1 MCHIHAYTC
10 YIRHKH
16 SHMFTLLH
24 EYRYTPNLQTD
35 SHKSLNK
42 SIFSSD
48 QFSVVDWMEHPNM
61 SDWVSEPNTG
71 NKADVSQDRQCQI
84 CHRNHIAKRRGELT
98 HEIVHN
104 ASIIAICH
112 SIDCDNVA
120 VIYKACT
127 LYWSAVL
134 KRWAMLYSG
143 EMMWFLLNIVQEW
156 HMWAWYYSM
165 YLITEVHYDRR
176 YCTEQ

>member
-1 MCHIHAYTC
+1 MYYLHTCCIHACTYHTYTFT
-10 YIRHKH
+10 H
-16 SHMFTLLH
+16 SYTWLH
-24 EYRYTPNLQTD
+24 ACTQLYTG

-42 SIFSSD
+42 SIFSPD

-61 SDWVSEPNTG
+61 SEWLSEPNTG
-71 NKADVSQDRQCQI
+71 NKADVSQDCQCQI
-84 CHRNHIAKRRGELT
+84 CHRNRIAKRRGELT

-120 VIYKACT
+120 VIYKAGI

-134 KRWAMLYSG
+134 GRWAMLRSS
-143 EMMWFLLNIVQEW
+143 EVMWILGRRCATVT
-156 HMWAWYYSM
+156 HMG
-165 YLITEVHYDRR
+165 LKL
-176 YCTEQ
+176 Q